1 MTRSISAANDR
12 YLDALSRINE
22 RVARAQREVSTGKRV
37 AKPSDDPDSISAML
51 QVRAELGRIEQ
62 SRVNLNRV
70 KTEVDA
76 AESGL
81 QNAVKLFDRVR
92 ALGMAAASGINT
104 ALTRQGMAD
113 ELKSIIER
121 LTGIANTGVDG
132 RSIFAGDSDQGLAYD
147 VDFVTQTPPWGAYLG
162 SAPTR
167 LAIHPTGVE
176 FNIAITAQEIFDNP
190 DPAKNVFQAVE
201 NLRQALLA
209 DDDQAIQAALAPL
222 AGISAHLNSALMF
235 YGNAQSQV
243 TEGIT
248 TAETLKLRLS
258 AEKAGIEDAD
268 LTASILELELASFQ
282 QEAALR
288 VKASSPTRS
297 LFEYLK

>member
-1 MTRSISAANDR
+1 MTRSINAANDR

-62 SRVNLNRV
+62 SRVNLNRI

-92 ALGMAAASGINT
+92 TLGMTAASGINT
-104 ALTRQGMAD
+104 SLTRQGIAG

-121 LTGIANTGVDG
+121 FTGISNTGVDG
-132 RSIFAGDSDQGLAYD
+132 RSIFAGDSDQGQAYV
-147 VDFVTQTPPWGAYLG
+147 VDFAAQTPPWGAYLG
-162 SAPTR
+162 SASTR
-167 LAIHPTGVE
+167 KAIHPTGVQ
-176 FNIAITAQEIFDNP
+176 FNIALTAQEVFDNP
-190 DPAKNVFQAVE
+190 DPAKNAFQALE

-209 DDDQAIQAALAPL
+209 DDDQAIQAALVPL
-222 AGISAHLNSALMF
+222 AGISSHLNSALMF
-235 YGNAQSQV
+235 YGNAQSQI

-248 TAETLKLRLS
+248 TAETLKLRLA
-258 AEKAGIEDAD
+258 AEKSGIEDAD
-268 LTASILELELASFQ
+268 QTASILELQLASFQ

>member
-1 MTRSISAANDR
+1 MTRSINAANDR

-22 RVARAQREVSTGKRV
+22 RVSRAQREVSTGKRV

-62 SRVNLNRV
+62 SRVNLGRV

-92 ALGMAAASGINT
+92 TLGMTAASGINT
-104 ALTRQGMAD
+104 TLTRQGIAD

-121 LTGIANTGVDG
+121 FSGISNTGVDG
-132 RSIFAGDSDQGLAYD
+132 RSIFAGDSDQGQAYE
-147 VDFVTQTPPWGAYLG
+147 VDFGTQTPPWGAYLG
-162 SAPTR
+162 SASTR
-167 LAIHPTGVE
+167 KAIHPTGVE
-176 FNIAITAQEIFDNP
+176 FKVAMTAQEIFDSA
-190 DPAKNVFQAVE
+190 DPSKNVFQSVE
-201 NLRQALLA
+201 NLRQSLLA
-209 DDDQAIQAALAPL
+209 DDDQAIQAALVPL

-235 YGNAQSQV
+235 YGNVQSQV

-248 TAETLKLRLS
+248 TAETLKLRLA
-258 AEKAGIEDAD
+258 AEKSGIEDAD
-268 LTASILELELASFQ
+268 LTASLIELQLASFQ

-288 VKASSPTRS
+288 VKASSPSRS

>member
-1 MTRSISAANDR
+1 MTRSINAANDR

-62 SRVNLNRV
+62 SRVNLNRI

-92 ALGMAAASGINT
+92 TLGMTAASGINT
-104 ALTRQGMAD
+104 SLTRQGIAG

-121 LTGIANTGVDG
+121 FTGISNTGVDG
-132 RSIFAGDSDQGLAYD
+132 RSIFAGDSDQGQAYV
-147 VDFVTQTPPWGAYLG
+147 VDFAAQTPPWGAYLG
-162 SAPTR
+162 SASTR
-167 LAIHPTGVE
+167 KAIHPTGVQ
-176 FNIAITAQEIFDNP
+176 FNIALTAQEVFDNP

-209 DDDQAIQAALAPL
+209 DDDQAIQAALVPL
-222 AGISAHLNSALMF
+222 AGISSHLNSALMF
-235 YGNAQSQV
+235 YGNAQSQI

-248 TAETLKLRLS
+248 TAETLKLRLA
-258 AEKAGIEDAD
+258 AEKSGIEDAD
-268 LTASILELELASFQ
+268 QTASILELQLASFQ

>member
-1 MTRSISAANDR
+1 MTRSINATNDR

-62 SRVNLNRV
+62 SRVNLGRV

-92 ALGMAAASGINT
+92 TLGMTAANSTNT
-104 ALTRQGMAD
+104 TLTRQGIAD
-113 ELKSIIER
+113 ELRSVIER
-121 LTGIANTGVDG
+121 FSGISNMGVGG
-132 RSIFAGDSDQGLAYD
+132 RSIFAGDSDQGESYA
-147 VDFVTQTPPWGAYLG
+147 VDFDIQTPPWGAYLG
-162 SAPTR
+162 SASTR
-167 LAIHPTGVE
+167 KAIHPTGVE
-176 FNIAITAQEIFDNP
+176 FKVAMTAQEIFDNT
-190 DPAKNVFQAVE
+190 DPARNVFQAVE

-209 DDDQAIQAALAPL
+209 DDAQAIESALVPL
-222 AGISAHLNSALMF
+222 AGIAAHLNSALMF
-235 YGNAQSQV
+235 YGNVQSQI

-248 TAETLKLRLS
+248 TAETLKLRLA

-288 VKASSPTRS
+288 VRASSPTRS

>member
-1 MTRSISAANDR
+1 MTRSINAANDR
-12 YLDALSRINE
+12 YLDALSRINA
-22 RVARAQREVSTGKRV
+22 RVSRAQREVSTGKRV

-62 SRVNLNRV
+62 SRVNLSRV

-92 ALGMAAASGINT
+92 ALGMTAASGINT
-104 ALTRQGMAD
+104 TLTRQGIAG

-121 LTGIANTGVDG
+121 FTGISNTGVDG

-147 VDFVTQTPPWGAYLG
+147 VDFDTQTPPWGSYLG
-162 SAPTR
+162 SASTR
-167 LAIHPTGVE
+167 QATHPTGVE
-176 FNIAITAQEIFDNP
+176 FNIAMTAQEIFDNA
-190 DPAKNVFQAVE
+190 DPSKNVFQAVE

-209 DDDQAIQAALAPL
+209 DDDAAIESALVPL

-243 TEGIT
+243 NEGIT

-288 VKASSPTRS
+288 VKASSPSRS

>member
-1 MTRSISAANDR
+1 MTRSINAANDR

-92 ALGMAAASGINT
+92 TLGMTAASGINT
-104 ALTRQGMAD
+104 TLTRQGIAD

-121 LTGIANTGVDG
+121 FTGISNTGVDG
-132 RSIFAGDSDQGLAYD
+132 RSIFAGDSDQGQAYE
-147 VDFVTQTPPWGAYLG
+147 VDFATQTPPWVAYLG
-162 SAPTR
+162 SASTR
-167 LAIHPTGVE
+167 KAIHPTGVE
-176 FNIAITAQEIFDNP
+176 FGIAMTAREIFDNA
-190 DPAKNVFQAVE
+190 DPAKNVFQSVE

-209 DDDQAIQAALAPL
+209 DDDAAIQTALVPL

-243 TEGIT
+243 IEGIT
-248 TAETLKLRLS
+248 TAETLKLRLA

-282 QEAALR
+282 QETALR
-288 VKASSPTRS
+288 VKASSPSRS

>member
-1 MTRSISAANDR
+1 MTRSINAANDR
-12 YLDALSRINE
+12 YLDALSRINA
-22 RVARAQREVSTGKRV
+22 RVSRAQREVSTGKRV

-62 SRVNLNRV
+62 TRVNLGRV

-92 ALGMAAASGINT
+92 TLGMTAASGINT
-104 ALTRQGMAD
+104 TLTRQGIAD

-121 LTGIANTGVDG
+121 FAGISNMGVDG
-132 RSIFAGDSDQGLAYD
+132 RSIFAGDSDQGQAFE
-147 VDFVTQTPPWGAYLG
+147 VDFDTQTPPWGAYLG
-162 SAPTR
+162 SASTR
-167 LAIHPTGVE
+167 KAIHPTGVQ
-176 FNIAITAQEIFDNP
+176 FKVAMTAQEIFDNP
-190 DPAKNVFQAVE
+190 NPAKNVFQAVE

-209 DDDQAIQAALAPL
+209 DDDQAIETAMVPL

-235 YGNAQSQV
+235 YGNVQSQI

-248 TAETLKLRLS
+248 TAETLKLRLA

-268 LTASILELELASFQ
+268 LTASILELEMASFQ